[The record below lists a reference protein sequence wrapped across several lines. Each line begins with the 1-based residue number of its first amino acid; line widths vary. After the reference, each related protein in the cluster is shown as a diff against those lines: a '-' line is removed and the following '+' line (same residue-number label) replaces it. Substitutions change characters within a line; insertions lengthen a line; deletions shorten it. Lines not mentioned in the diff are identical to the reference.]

1 VSPEERS
8 RIMRAVRRQ
17 HTTPEL
23 VVRRLLHAA
32 GYRYRL
38 HDSRLPGSPDLVF
51 SRRRKVIF
59 VHGCFWHGHDCRSS
73 LNPKSRVD
81 YWDAKIA
88 RNRARD
94 QKNAERL
101 QKDGW
106 GVLCVWEC
114 ETAKGREKSLKGRLI
129 SFLDQAPRVKV
140 G

>member
-1 VSPEERS
+1 
-8 RIMRAVRRQ
+8 MRAVRRQ
-17 HTTPEL
+17 HTAPEL

-51 SRRRKVIF
+51 SRRRKAIF

-73 LNPKSRVD
+73 LTPKSRVD

-94 QKNAERL
+94 QKNVEKL
-101 QKDGW
+101 QKEGW
-106 GVLCVWEC
+106 AVFCVWEC
-114 ETAKGREKSLKGRLI
+114 ETVKGGEKSLKVRLI
-129 SFLDQAPRVKV
+129 SFLDEAL
-140 G
+140 